1 MYEQYLI
8 SKNQVYLYGIL
19 IAGVVG
25 IIVYIYNT
33 ITKKENGLTGSI
45 KTFGILAVALIILGL
60 QCRTAIFTIDYDTMV
75 YDKTVIY
82 ASALHNN
89 NFDDTELNESLKY
102 FMTAKKPDFAKDSLK
117 QKCQRLTLLY
127 LSLFNDF
134 IDYCNLGTD
143 EIFSLSS
150 QTNNIYKQVSIE
162 ERQKILADSL
172 LLPIVNEV
180 NNKKGEIYAS
190 LRMAKGSA
198 ELEEL
203 EKMRISLIQNQE
215 NIKDYYLKIFSE
227 KLK

>member
-1 MYEQYLI
+1 MTKLNIFCSQKYYDR
-8 SKNQVYLYGIL
+8 KNQI
-19 IAGVVG
+19 
-25 IIVYIYNT
+25 
-33 ITKKENGLTGSI
+33 
-45 KTFGILAVALIILGL
+45 
-60 QCRTAIFTIDYDTMV
+60 C
-75 YDKTVIY
+75 
-82 ASALHNN
+82 
-89 NFDDTELNESLKY
+89 
-102 FMTAKKPDFAKDSLK
+102 KDSLK

-190 LRMAKGSA
+190 LRMAKGFA

-203 EKMRISLIQNQE
+203 EKMRISLMQNQE
-215 NIKDYYLKIFSE
+215 NIKDYYLRIFSE